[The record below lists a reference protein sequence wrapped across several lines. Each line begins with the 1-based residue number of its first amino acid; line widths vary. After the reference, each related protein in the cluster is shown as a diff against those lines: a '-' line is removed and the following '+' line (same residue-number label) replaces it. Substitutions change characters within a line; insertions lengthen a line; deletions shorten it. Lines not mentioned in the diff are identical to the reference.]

1 MVGWLLFELR
11 EFCYRLQVRK
21 STGRM
26 RVICVFILSAFFMIL
41 TNSGFAAETEKNV
54 KTIYGN
60 YLRGLFSAQDG
71 NYRLALGELE
81 KARALDPRSTY
92 LRLKIASIFIRLGE
106 FDRAETELKEAKAID
121 PEGLD
126 VSLALI
132 FLYSYTQKDKEL
144 EEEYGEFL
152 RKAHKAKPD
161 DIKISEYLAQ
171 FYFYKK
177 QPEEA
182 IKLYE
187 AILVLKPEDVE
198 NMFWLGFI
206 YEETGKR
213 KQAITIWKKG
223 LVINPQHD
231 AILNSLGYI
240 YAEEGVNLDE
250 AEKMIKKALEKQPDS
265 GAYMD
270 SLGWVYFKKKDY
282 KKAEEF
288 LKKAISLQTD
298 PVIYEHLG
306 DLYLALRNTKEAAR
320 YYKDGLERFPDSKAL
335 KEKLGKYGKENSASK
350 K

>member
-1 MVGWLLFELR
+1 MSGLR
-11 EFCYRLQVRK
+11 RFDLRK
-21 STGRM
+21 IQFHFTFQPIGR
-26 RVICVFILSAFFMIL
+26 IFISLIFILSVFFML
-41 TNSGFAAETEKNV
+41 LPADSFAAETEKNV

-60 YLRGLFSAQDG
+60 YLRGLFNAQEG

-81 KARALDPRSTY
+81 KARGLDPRSTY
-92 LRLKIASIFIRLGE
+92 LRLKIASILIRLGE

-132 FLYSYTQKDKEL
+132 FLYSYSQKDKEL
-144 EEEYGEFL
+144 EDEYGEFL

-161 DIKISEYLAQ
+161 DIRISEYLAQ

-187 AILVLKPEDVE
+187 AILKIKPEDVE
-198 NMFWLGFI
+198 SMFWLGFI
-206 YEETGKR
+206 YEEIGKR
-213 KQAITIWKKG
+213 QQAIVIWKKG
-223 LVINPQHD
+223 LLINPQHD
-231 AILNSLGYI
+231 AILNSLGYV
-240 YAEEGVNLDE
+240 YAEEGIKLDE
-250 AEKMIKKALEKQPDS
+250 AERMIKKALEKQPDS

-282 KKAEEF
+282 KKAEES
-288 LKKAISLQTD
+288 LRKAIVLQED

-306 DLYLALRNTKEAAR
+306 DLYAALKNTKEAAR
-320 YYKDGLERFPDSKAL
+320 CYKDGLDHFPDSKVL
-335 KEKLGKYGKENSASK
+335 KEKLGKHGKENPTPK